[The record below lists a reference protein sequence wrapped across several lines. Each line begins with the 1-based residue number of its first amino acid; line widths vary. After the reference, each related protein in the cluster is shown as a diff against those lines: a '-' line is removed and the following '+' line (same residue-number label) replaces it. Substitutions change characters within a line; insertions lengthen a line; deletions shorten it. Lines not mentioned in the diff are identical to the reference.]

1 MGKSQETFGKK
12 EKEKKRA
19 KKRKEKL
26 EKKEMRKENNQKGTA
41 FEDMISYVD
50 ENGHLVDT
58 PPDPSLKAEIDAED
72 IVIGIP
78 KKEDFEDLPNEGKV
92 AFFDSSK
99 GYGFINDLNSGDK
112 YFVHVSGL
120 IDEIQEN
127 DKVTYDLERGAK
139 GMNAVRVKKI

>member
-1 MGKSQETFGKK
+1 
-12 EKEKKRA
+12 
-19 KKRKEKL
+19 
-26 EKKEMRKENNQKGTA
+26 MRKGNNQKGAA

-50 ENGHLVDT
+50 ENGHLSDT
-58 PPDPSLKAEIDAED
+58 PPDPANKAEIDAED

-78 KKEDFEDLPNEGKV
+78 KKEDVEDVPNEGKV